1 MAETLPDGGVK
12 PDETVNDCMNGTMD
26 SVVIRP
32 LRAEETPLL
41 DDFLYEAIWQPD
53 PGRRVPREVLRAP
66 ELRIYVEGFGSRETD
81 CGLVAETDGRVVG
94 AVWSRCLQ
102 GFGWTGET
110 IPELAVALYPDF
122 RGQGIGTR
130 LVQALLDELRNR
142 GFAAVS
148 LSVQRA
154 NPAGRL
160 YLRLGFR
167 IVGEHAEEW
176 VMRCELR

>member
-1 MAETLPDGGVK
+1 M
-12 PDETVNDCMNGTMD
+12 DCMNGTMD
-26 SVVIRP
+26 RVVIRP

-53 PGRRVPREVLRAP
+53 PGQRVPREVIRMP
-66 ELRIYVEGFGSRETD
+66 ELRIYVDGFGTRETD
-81 CGLVAETDGRVVG
+81 CGLVAEAGGRVIG
-94 AVWSRCLQ
+94 AAWSRCLR
-102 GFGWTGET
+102 GFGWTGEA

-130 LVQALLDELRNR
+130 LVQALLDELRSW

-167 IVGEHAEEW
+167 IVREHAGERI
-176 VMRCELR
+176 MRCELR

>member
-1 MAETLPDGGVK
+1 
-12 PDETVNDCMNGTMD
+12 MD

-41 DDFLYEAIWQPD
+41 EDFLYEAIWQPD
-53 PGRRVPREVLRAP
+53 PGRRVSREVLHAP

-94 AVWSRCLQ
+94 AAWSRCLQ
-102 GFGWTGET
+102 GFGWTGEA

-142 GFAAVS
+142 DFAAVS
-148 LSVQRA
+148 LSVQRS

-167 IVGEHAEEW
+167 IVQEHAGERI
-176 VMRCELR
+176 MRCELR

>member
-1 MAETLPDGGVK
+1 MD
-12 PDETVNDCMNGTMD
+12 GTMGR
-26 SVVIRP
+26 VVIRP
-32 LRAEETPLL
+32 LRVEETPLL
-41 DDFLYEAIWQPD
+41 EDFLYEAIWQPD
-53 PGRRVPREVLRAP
+53 PVRRVSREVLRAP

-81 CGLVAETDGRVVG
+81 CGLAAEADGRVVG
-94 AVWSRCLQ
+94 AAWSRCLR
-102 GFGWTGET
+102 GFGWTGEA

-160 YLRLGFR
+160 YLCLGFR
-167 IVGEHAEEW
+167 VVRAHAEEW
-176 VMRCELR
+176 IMRCELR

>member
-1 MAETLPDGGVK
+1 M
-12 PDETVNDCMNGTMD
+12 DCMNETMD

-41 DDFLYEAIWQPD
+41 EDFLYEAIWQPD
-53 PGRRVPREVLRAP
+53 PGRRVSRAVLHAP
-66 ELRIYVEGFGSRETD
+66 ELRIYVEEFGSRETD

-94 AVWSRCLQ
+94 AAWSRCLQ
-102 GFGWTGET
+102 GFGWTGEA

-130 LVQALLDELRNR
+130 LMQALLAELRSR

-148 LSVQRA
+148 LSVQQA

-160 YLRLGFR
+160 YRRLGFR
-167 IVGEHAEEW
+167 IVGKHAEEW

>member
-1 MAETLPDGGVK
+1 MAIFGE
-12 PDETVNDCMNGTMD
+12 MD
-26 SVVIRP
+26 ARIRTI
-32 LRAEETPLL
+32 RNSEIPLL
-41 DDFLYEAIWQPD
+41 DDFLYEAVWQPD
-53 PGRRVPREVLRAP
+53 PRNPLPREVIRMPALRA
-66 ELRIYVEGFGSRETD
+66 YVEAFGARPTD
-81 CGLVAETDGRVVG
+81 CCLVAEVGGRVVG
-94 AVWSRCLQ
+94 AAWSRCLR
-102 GFGWTGET
+102 GFGWTGEA

-130 LVQALLDELRNR
+130 LVQALLDELRSW

-167 IVGEHAEEW
+167 IVGEHAGERI
-176 VMRCELR
+176 MRCELR

>member
-1 MAETLPDGGVK
+1 
-12 PDETVNDCMNGTMD
+12 MNGTMD

-53 PGRRVPREVLRAP
+53 PVRRVPREVLRAP

-81 CGLVAETDGRVVG
+81 CGLVAETDGRVDG
-94 AVWSRCLQ
+94 AAWNSCLQ
-102 GFGWTGET
+102 GYGWNGET

-122 RGQGIGTR
+122 RGRGIGTR
-130 LVQALLDELRNR
+130 LVQALLAELRSR

-160 YLRLGFR
+160 YRRLGFR